1 MAFSVPSAIQ
11 AFFSKYPNA
20 LDVYVDEDGKSYLN
34 HYADKALTDAKI
46 AGKKLYQIDKNLTAT
61 QVYPVL
67 VLKTYI
73 GTNTAGAFTKCHCN
87 STTVN
92 IPGEVTDPNNI
103 EAAMVEACN
112 IENVTIELIDTAVE
126 GPNIV
131 MTIMTYDTA
140 IFKIGDTELVLQS

>member
-46 AGKKLYQIDKNLTAT
+46 AGKKLYQIDKNFTAT

-92 IPGEVTDPNNI
+92 I
-103 EAAMVEACN
+103 EAAMIEACN